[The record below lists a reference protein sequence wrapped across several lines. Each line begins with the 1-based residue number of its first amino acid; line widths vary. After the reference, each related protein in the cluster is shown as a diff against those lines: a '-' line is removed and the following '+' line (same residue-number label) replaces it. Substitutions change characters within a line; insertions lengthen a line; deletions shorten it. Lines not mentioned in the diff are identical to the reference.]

1 MKQRIVRTDG
11 ELRFIRCVSI
21 PVMEK
26 GKVVRF
32 VGTLMDITEQERLTQ
47 ELRLSEFYLQEGE
60 RLARMGSWSLKPD
73 RYAKRA
79 GRKIRGIRKSAL
91 DLLESYSWPGNIRE
105 LQNVIERSLIV
116 CETDEFTIDQ
126 SWLSGGATPIRST
139 DQLSIETSV
148 PGERDLIE
156 AALAQTKGKVSGLS
170 GAAAKLGIRAST
182 LESNIRSLKINKY
195 RFK

>member
-1 MKQRIVRTDG
+1 
-11 ELRFIRCVSI
+11 
-21 PVMEK
+21 
-26 GKVVRF
+26 
-32 VGTLMDITEQERLTQ
+32 
-47 ELRLSEFYLQEGE
+47 
-60 RLARMGSWSLKPD
+60 MGSWSLKPD